1 MSNQINK
8 FDSQGR
14 AQGIWENYMAD
25 GTLKG
30 KGHWLHGNPHGLWEW
45 YCNGNPH
52 RKWYILKIK

>member
-8 FDSQGR
+8 YDSQGR

-25 GTLKG
+25 GTLSSRY
-30 KGHWLHGNPHGLWEW
+30 HYMHGEIQGIAEW
-45 YCNGNPH
+45 YCNGNPL